1 MQYAYVNVEVIE
13 VGYYFDK
20 QINEIS
26 SKYRD
31 FIIASWT
38 NFPNCHCKKKQQLS
52 ITELACFFKKI
63 YNN

>member
-31 FIIASWT
+31 FIIAS
-38 NFPNCHCKKKQQLS
+38 
-52 ITELACFFKKI
+52 
-63 YNN
+63 